1 MLSFFS
7 ICIPLAHFPTFR
19 RMIPIEITHVAK
31 KNTTTL
37 AFGRPSSR
45 QLESF
50 WYNFNTH
57 THTGKT
63 AEPMTLAY
71 K

>member
-1 MLSFFS
+1 
-7 ICIPLAHFPTFR
+7 
-19 RMIPIEITHVAK
+19 MIPIEITHVAK